1 MRKHWPRSIPRD
13 QINWSMA
20 GSELSPREAGS
31 RIGLLTIMTT
41 IVFTWI
47 QGNYYVLISYHTLP
61 ELSHLVV
68 KSLGGTEVQI
78 RRSPDGR
85 FQTRSQWL
93 QNPSTFHSPSLRR
106 YGDSEWLLESLNA
119 SEILFPWIHLH
130 WKLLREYSWLTT
142 HRAPHT
148 RLGTC
153 GRARAVAHAARTCTH
168 AHVHPPARARARART
183 HTKARTIDLQ
193 DLAGEFLEG
202 EEMGLL
208 HPCVLRV

>member
-1 MRKHWPRSIPRD
+1 MNPR
-13 QINWSMA
+13 Q
-20 GSELSPREAGS
+20 
-31 RIGLLTIMTT
+31 LLRA
-41 IVFTWI
+41 
-47 QGNYYVLISYHTLP
+47 NLISYHTLP

-153 GRARAVAHAARTCTH
+153 ERARAVAHAARTCTH